1 MPTRAAAASLEDALA
16 YAERH
21 QLHALLVY
29 AGGSLLFE
37 RYGGGFDIGKPH
49 ALYSGTKSFWGVA
62 ASAAQ
67 DDGILDLDETAADT
81 LATWREDAWKR
92 TITVRQLLT
101 MSAGFPFGGLG
112 AAVPA
117 FDAATGVPL
126 RDRPGTAFT
135 YGGIPLQAFGAFFSR
150 KLAPRG
156 ESPLA
161 YLQRR
166 ILTPIGLT
174 YTAWRTL
181 PDGTHTMPTGAQ
193 LTAREWLK
201 YGRLILGEGQF
212 EDARVVS
219 RAAVQRCFVPSAAN
233 PRYGLGFWLA
243 SDNAGTDI
251 AYASGAGGQGLYIV
265 PARATVVVHFGKSN
279 SFKHDAFLRRLLGIR
294 VQAPG
299 VDRRGAH
306 GPDLEIPLL

>member
-1 MPTRAAAASLEDALA
+1 MAKVASSGFDAALE
-16 YAERH
+16 YARKH
-21 QLHALLVY
+21 TLHALLV
-29 AGGSLLFE
+29 ATRKETLLE
-37 RYGGGFDIGKPH
+37 TYESGYRADLPH
-49 ALYSGTKSFWGVA
+49 PLYSGTKSFWGLA

-67 DDGILDLDETAADT
+67 DDGILDLDESAADT
-81 LATWREDAWKR
+81 LVEWRNDAWKR

-117 FDAATGVPL
+117 FDAAIAVPL

-135 YGGIPLQAFGAFFSR
+135 YSGIPWQAFGAFFSR
-150 KLAPRG
+150 RLASRG
-156 ESPLA
+156 ESPLE

-166 ILTPIGLT
+166 ILTPIGLRKVP
-174 YTAWRTL
+174 WRTL
-181 PDGTHTMPTGAQ
+181 HDGTHTLPTGAQ
-193 LTAREWLK
+193 LTARDWLK
-201 YGRLILGEGQF
+201 YGRLILGEGRF
-212 EDARVVS
+212 DTAHIVS
-219 RAAVQRCFVPSAAN
+219 PAAVRRCLAPSAAN

-265 PARATVVVHFGKSN
+265 PARDTVVVHYGKSN

-294 VQAPG
+294 VQAPR

-306 GPDLEIPLL
+306 GADLEIPLL